1 MTAEVFEGWEGFFV
15 AEAGAAAALAGLL
28 FVAVSINLAR
38 ILEFP
43 HLPLR
48 IVEALLAFVTVLVV
62 ATIGLT
68 PHQTAEAYGAEI
80 AAAGLV
86 VWAGQTAVLLRGRA
100 LGHGYGRF
108 DLRVLFN
115 QSPPLIFVVAGVLIF
130 RGAPTGPL
138 WLTPGV
144 LAAFA
149 TGLAGAW
156 VLMIEVHR

>member
-38 ILEFP
+38 ILEFK

-48 IVEALLAFVTVLVV
+48 VVEALLAFVLVLVV

-80 AAAGLV
+80 AAAGLAI
-86 VWAGQTAVLLRGRA
+86 WACQTTVLVRGRA

-108 DLRVLFN
+108 DLRILAN
-115 QSPPLIFVVAGVLIF
+115 QLPPLIFVVAGVLVF
-130 RGAPTGPL
+130 LGVATGPL

-144 LAAFA
+144 VAAFA
-149 TGLAGAW
+149 TGLFGAW
-156 VLMIEVHR
+156 VLLIEVQR